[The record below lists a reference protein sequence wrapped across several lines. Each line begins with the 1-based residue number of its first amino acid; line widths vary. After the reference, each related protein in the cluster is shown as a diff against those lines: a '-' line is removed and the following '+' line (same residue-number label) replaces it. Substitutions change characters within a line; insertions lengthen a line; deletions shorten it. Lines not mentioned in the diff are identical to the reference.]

1 MIQQHKNGVSIGKN
15 MIWKCLIVDD
25 EQLSLKSVEKYCKMV
40 DQLEVVATC
49 NSAFKALEF
58 IKAERVDL
66 IFLDIKMPEL
76 LGTSFI
82 RTLSQ
87 PPKVIFITSHP
98 EFAVEAFE
106 LGAVDY
112 LLKPFSLERFLKA
125 VNKVINTDSQIGERQ
140 GDRHWCEYLYFKIN
154 RKMVKILLENIV
166 YIESIKDHIK
176 IYRHQDTPLLVKQSL
191 SSVESILPHHQ
202 FMRIH
207 RSFII
212 SLNRITAFTNHDVE
226 IGKIE
231 IPIGRQFFGQL
242 KKLSLQK

>member
-1 MIQQHKNGVSIGKN
+1 MSSTNN

-25 EQLSLKSVEKYCKMV
+25 EQLSLKIVEKYCKMV
-40 DQLEVVATC
+40 EQLEVVATC
-49 NSAFKALEF
+49 NNAFKAIEF
-58 IKAERVDL
+58 MKTERIDL

-82 RTLSQ
+82 RTLAQ
-87 PPKVIFITSHP
+87 PPKVIFITSYP

-106 LGAVDY
+106 LNAVDY
-112 LLKPFSLERFLKA
+112 LLKPLSLERFLKA
-125 VNKVINTDSQIGERQ
+125 VNKVTNTDNQIGERHRDQ
-140 GDRHWCEYLYFKIN
+140 SRNGHLYFSIN

-176 IYRHQDTPLLVKQSL
+176 IFRDLEAPLLVKQSL
-191 SSVESILPHHQ
+191 SSLESMLPPHQ

-212 SLNRITAFTNHDVE
+212 STHKITAFTNHDVE

-231 IPIGRQFFGQL
+231 IPIGRQFLSQL
-242 KKLSLQK
+242 RKLSMQKY